1 MTKKH
6 LKYLI
11 SGMLFWSAL
20 VSVFVKIFFPENDD
34 PFLLLII
41 VYIFATVLITLIIQ
55 FYLQGFYSDNPKNW
69 FYIPIFCWAIF
80 FIWGFI
86 ESLFLE
92 NEFSL
97 LPL

>member
-1 MTKKH
+1 M
-6 LKYLI
+6 I
-11 SGMLFWSAL
+11 FWSAL
-20 VSVFVKIFFPENDD
+20 VSVFVEIFFPENND

-41 VYIFATVLITLIIQ
+41 VYIFATVLITLLIQ
-55 FYLQGFYSDNPKNW
+55 FYLQGFYTDNPKGW

-80 FIWGFI
+80 FIWGCI
-86 ESLFLE
+86 ESLFLG